1 MTKIDGNDSV
11 RMQRADRDK
20 QEAGLK
26 NALDKINLDKLRL
39 KMHRKGRSEFEL
51 KRYTQNKSLQQRDN
65 KLSGPTMVPMTEQ
78 LNVTAQQSI
87 KMPEMI
93 QPVG

>member
-1 MTKIDGNDSV
+1 
-11 RMQRADRDK
+11 
-20 QEAGLK
+20 
-26 NALDKINLDKLRL
+26 
-39 KMHRKGRSEFEL
+39 MHRKGRSEFEL

-65 KLSGPTMVPMTEQ
+65 KLSGPMMVPMTEQ